1 MTPTHDQPTTIDDHA
16 PSPRISRR
24 QLFAGTFAAGFTGV
38 TSAYAVDGTTRH
50 SPASDA
56 RRIAHELQ
64 EIERRHHVRIG
75 LWRSG
80 SLSSG
85 SLSSGSLT
93 GKHLSHREDDRF
105 LMCSTSKAL
114 VVATVLSKDHDGALL
129 GKELPV
135 PSTGLIEHSPATSEH
150 VGSTMTVRE
159 LSEAALSLSDNTA
172 VNILTDHVA
181 GHAEVNRFLRRL
193 HDRTSRLDRDE
204 PFLNERSGVLD
215 TTTPAAYASSF
226 ARILA
231 GRTLSASHRELM
243 AQWMLPNEEV
253 PSLIAQSLPGS
264 WDVVHRSGKGANGE
278 LNDVAHVTRP
288 DGRAGVLAIFTT
300 RRHGGSDESSSAAI
314 QAATKSALL

>member
-38 TSAYAVDGTTRH
+38 TSAYAADGPTETPR
-50 SPASDA
+50 ASDA

-85 SLSSGSLT
+85 SLI
-93 GKHLSHREDDRF
+93 GKHLSHRGNDRF

-114 VVATVLSKDHDGALL
+114 VVATVLSKDHDGTLL
-129 GKELPV
+129 EKELPV

-150 VGSTMTVRE
+150 AGSTMTVRE

-300 RRHGGSDESSSAAI
+300 QRHGGSDESSSAAI